1 MPESSAMPASGIQPG
16 DEVGQKFHCD
26 NCQAN
31 VTDSVRISCNECP
44 EFDLCTT
51 CFSRG
56 IELGSHRNNHAYR
69 VVTRHRFPIFTEDWS
84 ADEELLLIDGL
95 RQFGMGNWKDA
106 AEHVGTRSKEE
117 CEQHYMEVYV
127 GSDTW
132 PLPDMN
138 CTFENKFARVVD
150 DRRGN
155 HSTPNRLRVLSSQPS
170 NHEIVGYMPGRL
182 EFEMEHE
189 NEAEQVV
196 KDMVIHDDDS
206 IEEVELKQIVLRV
219 YNSKLDR
226 RLYRKRFILD
236 RGLLEYRKNQSIE
249 KKRPKDERDLLNKIK
264 VFARMQTRE
273 DFDQFSTGILN
284 EHTLRQRIAQ
294 LQEWRRNGIT
304 TIADGSQY
312 EVEKSQRPSRRAT
325 TVRESA
331 HLLERLHQTVSARA
345 ARDSATGELA
355 LLGSQK
361 HPPRKPTNPSDIE
374 SADGAELLLD
384 SEKEVCLQLR
394 IFPRLYLTVK
404 EALLT
409 EHARTGTLKRKRV
422 HDLSNIDSSK
432 VSELYDFFVKNGW
445 IRAHGQPV
453 SYMPPV
459 VPPPPPPPASATA
472 PAPTLASAPAPA
484 PAPATSL
491 LPIVPSSSASSLSGN
506 MHDRTTN
513 GLQFKDNNAQ
523 TQFIGTSS
531 SSRYPG
537 SSMPPDTAIRTEY

>member
-1 MPESSAMPASGIQPG
+1 MPESSAMPASGLQPG

-56 IELGSHRNNHAYR
+56 IELGSHKNNHAYR

-106 AEHVGTRSKEE
+106 AEHVGTRTKEE

-138 CTFENKFARVVD
+138 RTFENSFARVMD
-150 DRRGN
+150 DKRSK
-155 HSTPNRLRVLSSQPS
+155 HATPNKLKILSSQPS

-182 EFEMEHE
+182 EFETEYE

-206 IEEVELKQIVLRV
+206 IEELELKQIVLRI
-219 YNSKLDR
+219 YNNRLDR
-226 RLYRKRFILD
+226 RIYRKRFIFD

-273 DFDQFSTGILN
+273 DFDEFATGLLN

-325 TVRESA
+325 TLRDSV
-331 HLLERLHQTVSARA
+331 HLLERLHKIVSTRA
-345 ARDSATGELA
+345 ARDSGMDESP

-361 HPPRKPTNPSDIE
+361 QASRKPANLSDIE

-384 SEKEVCLQLR
+384 SEKQVCSQLR
-394 IFPRLYLTVK
+394 IFPRPYLMAK
-404 EALLT
+404 EALLA
-409 EHARTGTLKRKRV
+409 EHARTGSLKRKQV
-422 HDLSNIDSSK
+422 QDLVKLDPSK
-432 VSELYDFFVKNGW
+432 ACELYDFFVKSGW
-445 IRAHGQPV
+445 IKTHGQPV
-453 SYMPPV
+453 VSYMLPTA
-459 VPPPPPPPASATA
+459 PPPA
-472 PAPTLASAPAPA
+472 
-484 PAPATSL
+484 TSM
-491 LPIVPSSSASSLSGN
+491 LPIVPSSSAGSLNGGSHN
-506 MHDRTTN
+506 ATTN
-513 GLQFKDNNAQ
+513 GMRFGDSS
-523 TQFIGTSS
+523 TQAPLLGASS
-531 SSRYPG
+531 SSMYPG